1 MSKVNNVIRLP
12 VEKFDL
18 HFFKTWLY
26 FLKPLHKLA
35 NREMDVAAFLLKE
48 HFELSSVISD
58 DDILHRNV
66 LSDHTLRK
74 AMKELD
80 ISLPHIKVV
89 MSKLKHKKVIVDGKI
104 NGKLIPKINQE
115 ADSIQL
121 LFLFDKTT
129 KKTFK

>member
-1 MSKVNNVIRLP
+1 
-12 VEKFDL
+12 
-18 HFFKTWLY
+18 
-26 FLKPLHKLA
+26 
-35 NREMDVAAFLLKE
+35 
-48 HFELSSVISD
+48 
-58 DDILHRNV
+58 
-66 LSDHTLRK
+66 
-74 AMKELD
+74 MKELD

>member
-1 MSKVNNVIRLP
+1 
-12 VEKFDL
+12 
-18 HFFKTWLY
+18 
-26 FLKPLHKLA
+26 
-35 NREMDVAAFLLKE
+35 MDVAAFLLKE